1 VVFEPEQS
9 LEEVVGMVSRKKENS
24 IAQVNL
30 RITPQ
35 LQRQLAAAAIANG
48 NTFSREVRQRL
59 VGSLVEAKLMSL
71 AAYIAAFESLAR
83 DITERNARKDP
94 RASPGIEATFRLN
107 ADLHTT
113 FAHLYTSV
121 EQVLRPC
128 MHDPELRELV
138 RGPQQQRGK
147 GGKS

>member
-1 VVFEPEQS
+1 
-9 LEEVVGMVSRKKENS
+9 MVRRKTNS

-35 LQRQLAAAAIANG
+35 LQRQLAAAAVENQV
-48 NTFSREVRQRL
+48 TFSHEVRARL
-59 VGSLVEAKLMSL
+59 IGSLAEAKLMSL

-83 DITERNARKDP
+83 DINERNARKDP
-94 RASPGIEATFRLN
+94 RALPGIETTFRLN
-107 ADLHTT
+107 ADLHATL
-113 FAHLYTSV
+113 AHLYTSV
-121 EQVLRPC
+121 EQVLAPR

-147 GGKS
+147 GGKA